1 MSSKENPFGDDAEL
15 LEYLQIQSPLLLGS
29 HNDEETPPATANEVA
44 RRIAGQMTQE
54 NRRLA
59 AEVKRLAGELG
70 FTRGKLNRK
79 ELPTLIDL
87 QIGKLTIQLSILS
100 GTGLYKG
107 NSRGFGIAGEP
118 VSSVVQI
125 QQTMRESYRLNTHL
139 AEVVVP
145 HGVAD
150 KPADVHL
157 PAIAI
162 EAQPEIPRSV
172 LELADSL
179 IPSLLDDKA
188 LVLAFD
194 QRLSVQEGN
203 DRLLT
208 YPAEWKCVPRNKI
221 KDRLSREA
229 IFLDRIYLRR

>member
-1 MSSKENPFGDDAEL
+1 MSNKENPFGDDAEL
-15 LEYLQIQSPLLLGS
+15 LEYLQIQGPLLLGS
-29 HNDEETPPATANEVA
+29 HNDEETPPATASEVA

-59 AEVKRLAGELG
+59 AEVKRLAEELG
-70 FTRGKLNRK
+70 FTRGKLDRK
-79 ELPTLIDL
+79 ELPTLVDL
-87 QIGKLTIQLSILS
+87 QIGKLTIQLSTLS

-107 NSRGFGIAGEP
+107 NSRGFGLAGET
-118 VSSVVQI
+118 VSSVAQI
-125 QQTMRESYRLNTHL
+125 QQKMRASYGLNAHL

-145 HGVAD
+145 YGIAK
-150 KPADVHL
+150 KPVDAHL

-172 LELADSL
+172 LDLADSL

-194 QRLSVQEGN
+194 QRLSIQEGR

-208 YPAEWKCVPRNKI
+208 CPAEWRCVPRNKI
-221 KDRLSREA
+221 KDKPSREA
-229 IFLDRIYLRR
+229 IFLDRIYLRK